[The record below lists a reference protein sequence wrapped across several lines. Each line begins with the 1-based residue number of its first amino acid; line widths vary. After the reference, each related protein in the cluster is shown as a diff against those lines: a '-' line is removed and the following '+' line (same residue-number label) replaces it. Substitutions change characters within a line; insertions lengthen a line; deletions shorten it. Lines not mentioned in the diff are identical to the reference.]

1 MLANAATNT
10 SNETGQTHSSK
21 ILPSLLAGIDESEK
35 LSVLHIGPA
44 CSDTLDFFSQYRC
57 RLHFVDV
64 FAELPLQV
72 AEEGPTDY
80 TSQWRQILQLPEST
94 CFDICLFW
102 DLFNFLNRDAINA
115 LLDVLMPHLWEDSVG
130 HAFSVHTPA
139 STHGDFLYGVRDGT
153 SLSLRP
159 RQSTPP
165 GYAPHSQRQ
174 LTSALHCFAIERS
187 VLLSDSRLELLL
199 RVNATAPD

>member
-1 MLANAATNT
+1 MPANAATDT
-10 SNETGQTHSSK
+10 VSETGQTQSSK
-21 ILPSLLAGIDESEK
+21 ILPSLLAGIDETQK

-44 CSDTLDFFSQYRC
+44 SSHTLDFFSQYRC

-72 AEEGPTDY
+72 SEDGPTDY
-80 TSQWRQILQLPEST
+80 ISQWQQILQLPQNT
-94 CFDICLFW
+94 CFDLCLFW
-102 DLFNFLNRDAINA
+102 DLFNFLSRDAIDA
-115 LLDVLMPHLWEDSVG
+115 LLRVLMPHLWEDSVG

-139 STHGDFLYGVRDGT
+139 NTRGDFLYGVRDGAT
-153 SLSLRP
+153 LSLRP

-174 LTSALHCFAIERS
+174 LTQALHCFAIERS

-199 RVNATAPD
+199 RVNVKAQN